1 MTVLLVHTCKE
12 GGQGCRSGRGWGG
25 GGGGRG
31 GRVCVEG
38 NSAEKGES
46 KRMEKEIKIKN

>member
-1 MTVLLVHTCKE
+1 MQE
-12 GGQGCRSGRGWGG
+12 WERWGG
-25 GGGGRG
+25 GGEGRG

-46 KRMEKEIKIKN
+46 KRMEKDIFFLI